1 MTPVRVAAGWQLAPH
16 SPFFKNS
23 AVKRTLP
30 STPGKK
36 DAEKE
41 RLEEELETATRAL
54 CDLNSRM
61 VETKIEHAQALS
73 DQAKASRDIAVELN
87 ESSMVLREQM
97 QRRFEA
103 KMGGLQVELSR
114 ERAERAE
121 ERERLLGQVGEAQA
135 EASLAKRELSEVRRK
150 QLRAQQKIEALEE
163 QVRERQE
170 GVGMGGEDWVAR
182 GVAGDV
188 FWDAEEQ

>member
-1 MTPVRVAAGWQLAPH
+1 
-16 SPFFKNS
+16 
-23 AVKRTLP
+23 
-30 STPGKK
+30 
-36 DAEKE
+36 
-41 RLEEELETATRAL
+41 
-54 CDLNSRM
+54 
-61 VETKIEHAQALS
+61 
-73 DQAKASRDIAVELN
+73 
-87 ESSMVLREQM
+87 MVLREQM